1 MRKPGESVY
10 CLSFW
15 RDKFKGKSGDEPYFD
30 VAEDGIS
37 AGKVM
42 RIYVDAK
49 RFPTWQ
55 KWKDEADKARACAYI
70 GNASMC
76 GYFVKG
82 GTSYP
87 LSASPAFM
95 IEGPEF
101 PGLDTILWIN
111 VLCPNESEF
120 HWAVEEAKKTAELKA
135 KNLAPSELYAPF
147 NNVQYRHQEAAESD
161 IDAFLRRNGVT
172 PATAEND
179 GAYDGA
185 YGRKIYGPV
194 PDDIKKQPV
203 KIGGIPIYPYLL
215 HDRTTFMSALPAI
228 ALLRHIK
235 RTNEPILQIF
245 FETDYACGDS
255 GQPATGLFRSLVLML
270 LGGMRIGVGEPDD
283 QRMRHVDLVVNH
295 KSRKLIGLVIHTPER
310 DYFVTPQLFERLAPV
325 LTAEN
330 GFEKTEASDAGHT

>member
-15 RDKFKGKSGDEPYFD
+15 RNKFHGKSGDEPYFD

-49 RFPTWQ
+49 RFQTWQ

-95 IEGPEF
+95 IERPEL

-111 VLCPNESEF
+111 VLCPNEAEF

-147 NNVQYRHQEAAESD
+147 NNVQYRHREAAESD

-179 GAYDGA
+179 GTYDGT
-185 YGRKIYGPV
+185 YG
-194 PDDIKKQPV
+194 
-203 KIGGIPIYPYLL
+203 
-215 HDRTTFMSALPAI
+215 
-228 ALLRHIK
+228 
-235 RTNEPILQIF
+235 
-245 FETDYACGDS
+245 
-255 GQPATGLFRSLVLML
+255 
-270 LGGMRIGVGEPDD
+270 
-283 QRMRHVDLVVNH
+283 
-295 KSRKLIGLVIHTPER
+295 
-310 DYFVTPQLFERLAPV
+310 
-325 LTAEN
+325 
-330 GFEKTEASDAGHT
+330 

>member
-1 MRKPGESVY
+1 
-10 CLSFW
+10 
-15 RDKFKGKSGDEPYFD
+15 
-30 VAEDGIS
+30 
-37 AGKVM
+37 
-42 RIYVDAK
+42 
-49 RFPTWQ
+49 
-55 KWKDEADKARACAYI
+55 
-70 GNASMC
+70 
-76 GYFVKG
+76 
-82 GTSYP
+82 
-87 LSASPAFM
+87 M
-95 IEGPEF
+95 IERPEL

-111 VLCPNESEF
+111 VLCPNETEF
-120 HWAVEEAKKTAELKA
+120 HWAVEEAEKTAELKL

-147 NNVQYRHQEAAESD
+147 NNVQYRHREAAESD
-161 IDAFLRRNGVT
+161 IDAFLRRNGIT
-172 PATAEND
+172 PATAESD
-179 GAYDGA
+179 GTYDGT
-185 YGRKIYGPV
+185 YGRKIYGPI
-194 PDDIKKQPV
+194 PDDIKALLK
-203 KIGGIPIYPYLL
+203 KIGLVHRMRKHARRTFSKMGGPVMWRFSHHRSRKLAIKSSRSRSAAIPIYPYLL

-235 RTNEPILQIF
+235 RTNAPILQIF

-330 GFEKTEASDAGHT
+330 GFEKAEVSDAGHA

>member
-15 RDKFKGKSGDEPYFD
+15 RNKFHGKSGDEPYFD

-49 RFPTWQ
+49 RFPTWE

-95 IEGPEF
+95 IERPEL

-111 VLCPNESEF
+111 VVCPNESEF

-147 NNVQYRHQEAAESD
+147 NNVQYRHREAAESD
-161 IDAFLRRNGVT
+161 IDAFLRRNGIT
-172 PATAEND
+172 PATAESD
-179 GAYDGA
+179 GTYDGT
-185 YGRKIYGPV
+185 YGRKIYGPI
-194 PDDIKKQPV
+194 PDDIKALLK
-203 KIGGIPIYPYLL
+203 KIGLGASECGNTLGELFQKWGSSNVEVLPSPQSEACYKKAAGQ
-215 HDRTTFMSALPAI
+215 DRRHSDLSISAA
-228 ALLRHIK
+228 
-235 RTNEPILQIF
+235 
-245 FETDYACGDS
+245 
-255 GQPATGLFRSLVLML
+255 
-270 LGGMRIGVGEPDD
+270 
-283 QRMRHVDLVVNH
+283 
-295 KSRKLIGLVIHTPER
+295 
-310 DYFVTPQLFERLAPV
+310 
-325 LTAEN
+325 
-330 GFEKTEASDAGHT
+330 

>member
-95 IEGPEF
+95 IERPEL

-120 HWAVEEAKKTAELKA
+120 HWAVEEAKKKRPNSRRRTRLPANSMRRSTMSSIDTGRPQRAILTHFSGGTGSRLQRQRMTAHMTEHTGERFTGLSRMISKALLKKIGLGASECGNTLGELFQKWRIPVMWRFSHHRSR
-135 KNLAPSELYAPF
+135 KLA
-147 NNVQYRHQEAAESD
+147 
-161 IDAFLRRNGVT
+161 
-172 PATAEND
+172 
-179 GAYDGA
+179 
-185 YGRKIYGPV
+185 
-194 PDDIKKQPV
+194 IKKQPV

-215 HDRTTFMSALPAI
+215 HDRITFMSALPAI

-235 RTNEPILQIF
+235 RTNAPILQIF
-245 FETDYACGDS
+245 FRDGLCLRRFR
-255 GQPATGLFRSLVLML
+255 PTGNWPFPKF
-270 LGGMRIGVGEPDD
+270 G
-283 QRMRHVDLVVNH
+283 
-295 KSRKLIGLVIHTPER
+295 
-310 DYFVTPQLFERLAPV
+310 
-325 LTAEN
+325 
-330 GFEKTEASDAGHT
+330 SDAAGRYAHRRRRTGRPAYAAR

>member
-1 MRKPGESVY
+1 MWRFSHHRSRK
-10 CLSFW
+10 
-15 RDKFKGKSGDEPYFD
+15 
-30 VAEDGIS
+30 
-37 AGKVM
+37 
-42 RIYVDAK
+42 
-49 RFPTWQ
+49 
-55 KWKDEADKARACAYI
+55 
-70 GNASMC
+70 
-76 GYFVKG
+76 
-82 GTSYP
+82 
-87 LSASPAFM
+87 
-95 IEGPEF
+95 
-101 PGLDTILWIN
+101 
-111 VLCPNESEF
+111 
-120 HWAVEEAKKTAELKA
+120 
-135 KNLAPSELYAPF
+135 LA
-147 NNVQYRHQEAAESD
+147 
-161 IDAFLRRNGVT
+161 
-172 PATAEND
+172 
-179 GAYDGA
+179 
-185 YGRKIYGPV
+185 
-194 PDDIKKQPV
+194 IKKQPV

-270 LGGMRIGVGEPDD
+270 LGAMRIGVGEPDD